1 MASFTLGDRTYH
13 LRLTHGLV
21 KRVAAETGL
30 DLYAV
35 ADDQE
40 WYVRDVLCHTYRLYP
55 AVYAAV
61 KDQTPLGY
69 DAWLDPL
76 DGPAAEA
83 VRAAVLEAFADFFP
97 GLPTSQTLRAAGGAA
112 AYLERLAALAA
123 GRSGGPSGSAGGPGP
138 PASAPTP

>member
-1 MASFTLGDRTYH
+1 MATFSIGGQAYH

-61 KDQTPLGY
+61 KGQTTLDY
-69 DAWLDPL
+69 EAWLDPL
-76 DGPAAEA
+76 DGPAAES

-123 GRSGGPSGSAGGPGP
+123 GRSGGPSGSAGGPGQS
-138 PASAPTP
+138 ASAPTP

>member
-1 MASFTLGDRTYH
+1 MATFTIDSRAYH

-21 KRVAAETGL
+21 KRVAAETGI

-61 KDQTPLGY
+61 RDQTPLGY
-69 DAWLDPL
+69 EGWLDPL
-76 DGPAAEA
+76 DGAAAES

-97 GLPTSQTLRAAGGAA
+97 GLPTSQALRAAGGAA
-112 AYLERLAALAA
+112 AYLAKVAALAH
-123 GRSGGPSGSAGGPGP
+123 GQPGGPSGSAGGPGP
-138 PASAPTP
+138 SASAPTP